1 MHPSEKI
8 RRLEQL
14 LARVSQRRAAPRE
27 PRLVLEQVT
36 TPAALVAPLPEV
48 IAEAPKAPPLLGVL
62 VEPSRRPSFQSLPEC
77 GPCRCP
83 GFPRRAAGPSRCPCF
98 DSWE

>member
-8 RRLEQL
+8 RGLEQL

-36 TPAALVAPLPEV
+36 TPAAALVAPPPAV
-48 IAEAPKAPPLLGVL
+48 IAEAPEGPCFTPGSEIGPSRGPCSLLGVK
-62 VEPSRRPSFQSLPEC
+62 SDLPM
-77 GPCRCP
+77 PL
-83 GFPRRAAGPSRCPCF
+83 FH
-98 DSWE
+98 SWE

>member
-36 TPAALVAPLPEV
+36 TPAALVAPPPAV
-48 IAEAPKAPPLLGVL
+48 IAEAPKAPVSLLGVKSDL
-62 VEPSRRPSFQSLPEC
+62 PDAPVSLLPL
-77 GPCRCP
+77 
-83 GFPRRAAGPSRCPCF
+83 FH
-98 DSWE
+98 SWE